1 MIDECDCGVC
11 NFLRSSSDVS
21 RHPSMQLQHGIDER
35 VKRDGQ
41 CWIIPEMVRRHRYKM
56 TCLEAS
62 LYCIYCIWWFWW
74 LEGFHRNKK
83 VTQWTCCFSR
93 EHAVLWLGFP
103 VLFVRYILQSFELYL
118 FADVQEPQ
126 TLLQPQNVGT
136 YTNTFEM
143 NRKTNTWNSH
153 K

>member
-1 MIDECDCGVC
+1 MLFLKRTCSSLIGV
-11 NFLRSSSDVS
+11 
-21 RHPSMQLQHGIDER
+21 PSAL
-35 VKRDGQ
+35 
-41 CWIIPEMVRRHRYKM
+41 
-56 TCLEAS
+56 
-62 LYCIYCIWWFWW
+62 
-74 LEGFHRNKK
+74 
-83 VTQWTCCFSR
+83 
-93 EHAVLWLGFP
+93 
-103 VLFVRYILQSFELYL
+103 RYILQSFELYL